1 MKVLIMV
8 LSSNEP
14 PYGELIRAQQST
26 WDKPFNVNAD
36 TVYYYGGHTERVI
49 TTSQYYRMF
58 EYSSGT
64 SNAYNMMHWKFKKAL
79 DQFWGTEW
87 DYIFRTNSSTYVRK
101 EKIYEFLQ
109 DKPREKYYAGED
121 GGGYASGTGAIL
133 SRDCADIIRKQ
144 FTDEPSPSE
153 DSLIGTYLQRNGIF
167 VQPGPKRLHFNF
179 DEDKILEADY
189 YRCKSPDNDRTK
201 DIYAMNELQ
210 KFHYK

>member
-8 LSSNEP
+8 LSSRQS
-14 PYGELIRAQQST
+14 PYGQLIDAQLKS
-26 WDKPFNVNAD
+26 WDSVFVDNIAV
-36 TVYYYGGHTERVI
+36 TYYYGHPWI
-49 TTSQYYRMF
+49 KQSMSQGR
-58 EYSSGT
+58 SG
-64 SNAYNMMHWKFKKAL
+64 SLALPCSDDYNMMHWKFKLAL
-79 DQFWGTEW
+79 DHIWDWEW
-87 DYIFRTNSSTYVRK
+87 DFIFRTNSSTYIRK
-101 EKIYEFLQ
+101 EKIYEFLK
-109 DKPREKYYAGED
+109 DKPREKYYAGEN

-133 SRDCADIIRKQ
+133 SRDCADIIRNQ
-144 FTDEPSPSE
+144 FTEDPSPSE